1 MFRNILVAI
10 DNSGASSSVLGLAL
24 DIANQN
30 KASITI
36 CTVVN
41 YARVAP
47 SAIDMSG
54 LGSSRMFEI
63 LRDDATRLLAD
74 ALARAGEMDVAV
86 RSMLLDGEPV
96 SQILK
101 IARGTRTDLIIVGS
115 HGRRGF
121 YRFMLGSV
129 AEGVLRGSSVP
140 VLIGRHHE
148 PTSADRTLKQLE
160 THLPRPFTIQY

>member
-1 MFRNILVAI
+1 MFRSLLVGI
-10 DNSGASSSVLGLAL
+10 DNSGASRSVLDLAL
-24 DIANQN
+24 DLAHQN

-47 SAIDMSG
+47 AAIDMSG
-54 LGSSRMFEI
+54 LGSVRMFEI
-63 LRDDATRLLAD
+63 LRDDAKRLLAD
-74 ALARAGEMDVAV
+74 ASARAEEMNVAV
-86 RSMLLDGEPV
+86 KALLLDGEPV
-96 SQILK
+96 SQILQL
-101 IARGTRTDLIIVGS
+101 ARDSKADLIIVGS

-140 VLIGRHHE
+140 VLVGRHLE
-148 PTSADRTLKQLE
+148 ATSADATFAKEGQAVCAPL
-160 THLPRPFTIQY
+160 